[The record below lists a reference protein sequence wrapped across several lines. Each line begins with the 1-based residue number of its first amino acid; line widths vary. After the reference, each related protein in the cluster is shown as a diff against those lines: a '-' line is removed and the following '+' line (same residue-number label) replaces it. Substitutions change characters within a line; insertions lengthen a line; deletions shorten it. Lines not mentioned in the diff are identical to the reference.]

1 MNQVAHLFHPEPH
14 VCAWEDQGTDHPGS
28 NFKAHALKILR
39 QLASFQQW
47 QIVPEQFGG
56 LL

>member
-1 MNQVAHLFHPEPH
+1 MNQVAHIFHPEPH

-39 QLASFQQW
+39 QLALFQQW
-47 QIVPEQFGG
+47 QIVPEQFDG